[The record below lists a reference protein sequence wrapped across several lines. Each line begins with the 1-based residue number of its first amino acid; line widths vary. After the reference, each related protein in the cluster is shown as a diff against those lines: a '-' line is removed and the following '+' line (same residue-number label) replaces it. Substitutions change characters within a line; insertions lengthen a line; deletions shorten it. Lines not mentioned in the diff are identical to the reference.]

1 MKLTS
6 TLVGLTATGALAA
19 PYVVV
24 DNDPTAQPTSLNK
37 RAGGLDYVQNY
48 NGQAAGFQSD
58 LSAGTFSA
66 KWNGGTDVVVGLG
79 WKTGSARTINY
90 DAQFTPTGSSY
101 LAAYG
106 WINAPQAEYYVVES
120 FGQYDPCADPAA
132 QKLGSVTS
140 DGGSYTVCK
149 STRTNQP
156 SITGTSTFTQ
166 YWSVRTSKRTSGSIT
181 MKNHFDVWAKN
192 GFGNSDFNYLVMAV
206 EAFGGQGSASVK
218 VS

>member
-6 TLVGLTATGALAA
+6 TLVGLAATGALAA

-24 DNDPTAQPTSLNK
+24 DNDSTTQPVSLNK

-58 LSAGTFSA
+58 LAAGTFSA

-106 WINAPQAEYYVVES
+106 WINSPQAEYYVVES
-120 FGQYDPCADPAA
+120 FGQFDPCSGSA

>member
-1 MKLTS
+1 MKFSS
-6 TLVGLTATGALAA
+6 TLVGFAATGALAA

-24 DNDPTAQPTSLNK
+24 DPADEAAQPMSINK
-37 RAGGLDYVQNY
+37 RAGLDYVQNY
-48 NGQAAGFQSD
+48 NGQSAGFKSD
-58 LSAGTFSA
+58 LNAGTFSA
-66 KWNGGTDVVVGLG
+66 SWNGNTDVVVGLG

-106 WINAPQAEYYVVES
+106 WINSPQAEYYVVES
-120 FGQYDPCADPAA
+120 FGQYDPCSQA
-132 QKLGSVTS
+132 QKLGTVSS

-149 STRTNQP
+149 DTRTNQP

-181 MKNHFDVWAKN
+181 LKNHFDVWAKN
-192 GFGNSDFNYLVMAV
+192 GFGNSNFNYLVMAV